1 MPLPVPTL
9 CRTPL
14 SPNGHHHRSRQAAV
28 VCPRAAL
35 AHTPRRLCVALA
47 LALGAGLLGPPAVAE
62 TLTWNGGF
70 GSPFWS
76 ARFFGSSNW
85 DGGAVPQ
92 DGDALVFAGHTGLV
106 NNNNV
111 VGLSLSGLSFAAGA
125 GAFTLNG
132 LVPSV
137 ETRFTLTGHLGNQS
151 AKLQTIN
158 MGIDASRSGSPM
170 LWDGGSHGL
179 LVNGH
184 LNLAHLT
191 TVTLANQ
198 TTLTDSSFVVGMSGQ
213 STLNISSGSRVN
225 SQSGAIGEGSSSSDG
240 SVNVTGVNSLLAD
253 SGNLRVGLNGGG
265 RLAIDS
271 GGRVTS
277 TYGTLGQQP
286 QGRGTAAVTGANSAW
301 IVARTLVVGAEG
313 RGTLSIL
320 DGALVSSDLA
330 KIGGRGRVSVT
341 GAHSRWL
348 IDGALNIDS
357 GGGGESEFN
366 VHDGGFVSS
375 GDATVGQDGRAIIF
389 VGTNARWAIAGHLA
403 LGFNAQASMAITDGG
418 QVTSSSAALGN
429 GGVGTASNH
438 VGRVTI
444 AGPGSAWINAGRL
457 DIGNSG
463 TRIASLVIEAGGTA
477 AAGSLVI
484 GNVGVLD
491 LNGGTLQIHDAA
503 VQGAGQFNWASG
515 TLRFTNA
522 GATLGAGALQLGSIT
537 TLPGGKALEFSH
549 SFAVGSGNQL
559 LLAGG
564 TLGGSGSLLNDGHVA
579 GFGQLAG
586 SGGFTNSGLL
596 VQGGGNLVLSNT
608 GPNRN
613 TGNWDLAT
621 GLQLQLAG
629 ATLANHGTIDL
640 NSATVSGTGT
650 LANAA
655 GGTVLGRG
663 SIRANFSN
671 AGALV
676 VDAGTTQVSQAFN
689 NSGQIQL
696 LSNAATLAGGVL
708 SNSGQIEG
716 RGRVGNDV
724 HNTGV
729 LQALGGTLTF
739 AGALAHTGSGV
750 MAAGSGAKVLV
761 LAGLAR
767 NEARIQL
774 DGGTFD
780 NNGMPLLNAANGRIS
795 GFGTLRSGAL
805 VNDGQL
811 LLAAGTSA
819 VHADLLANAGSQV
832 ILSGQGNTAFYGAVD
847 VQGGAE
853 LRVSQGAV
861 ATFFGG
867 VNQRSGA
874 SFTGTGHKYYEGG
887 LAVGNSPGLGSDAG
901 SVTFG
906 AGNTYT
912 AEIGGTAPGDALGN
926 GIQFDRYGVAGTL
939 GFGGTLAVVAWNGYS
954 PQAGQRFDLF
964 DWGSSQG
971 TFEILDFARAPL
983 AGGLVWDASRLYI
996 DGSLA
1001 VAAVPE
1007 PASTSLLLG
1016 GLGVLGWLARRR
1028 SGGHVAHAP
1037 VVDARV
1043 RRCPARRAQL
1053 PSSRTTAGVFRA
1065 GR

>member
-1 MPLPVPTL
+1 MALLKRSVCNAPSTGDPQPLPVPTH
-9 CRTPL
+9 CRAHL
-14 SPNGHHHRSRQAAV
+14 SRNSHRSRQAALA
-28 VCPRAAL
+28 CPRAAL

-47 LALGAGLLGPPAVAE
+47 VALGAGLLGPPAAAA
-62 TLTWNGGF
+62 TLTWNGRF
-70 GSPFWS
+70 GTPLWG
-76 ARFFGSSNW
+76 ARVFGLSNW

-92 DGDALVFAGHTGLV
+92 GGDELVFAGQTGLV
-106 NNNNV
+106 NNNDL
-111 VGLSLSGLSFAAGA
+111 VGLSLASLSFAAGA

-132 LVPSV
+132 LGPSV
-137 ETRFTLTGHLGNQS
+137 ETRFTLTNLLANQS
-151 AKLQTIN
+151 ANLQTIN

-170 LWDGGSHGL
+170 LWDGGSQGL
-179 LVNGH
+179 LINGH

-191 TVTLANQ
+191 TVTLLNK
-198 TTLTDSSFVVGMSGQ
+198 TTLTDSSFVVGTSGQ
-213 STLNISSGSRVN
+213 STLNITAGSRVN
-225 SQSGAIGEGSSSSDG
+225 SQQGAIGEGSSSSDG
-240 SVNVTGVNSLLAD
+240 TVTVTGANSRLVD
-253 SGNLRVGLNGGG
+253 TGNLRVGVNGGG
-265 RLAIDS
+265 KLAIDS
-271 GGRVTS
+271 GGSVTS

-286 QGRGTAAVTGANSAW
+286 QGRGTASVAGANSEW
-301 IVARTLVVGAEG
+301 IVAQTLDVGGQG
-313 RGTLSIL
+313 RGILSIS
-320 DGALVSSDLA
+320 DGALVSSQLA
-330 KIGGRGRVSVT
+330 KIGGPAGRVSVT
-341 GAHSRWL
+341 GANSRWL
-348 IDGALNIDS
+348 IDGALKIDGAS
-357 GGGGESEFN
+357 GASQLT
-366 VHDGGFVSS
+366 VYDGGFVSS
-375 GDATVGQDGRAIIF
+375 GDATVGKAGLAAIL
-389 VGTNARWAIAGHLA
+389 VTGANSRWAVAGHLA
-403 LGFNAQASMAITDGG
+403 LGFNAQAGMDILSGG
-418 QVTSSSAALGN
+418 QVTSSSASLGN
-429 GGVGTASNH
+429 GGVGTFDIH

-444 AGPGSAWINAGRL
+444 AGPGSAWINAGTL
-457 DIGNSG
+457 DIGKSG
-463 TRIASLVIEAGGTA
+463 TRIASLVIGAGATA

-484 GNVGVLD
+484 GNVGMLD
-491 LNGGTLQIHDAA
+491 LNGGTLQVHDAE

-515 TLRFTNA
+515 TLRITNA
-522 GATLGAGALQLGSIT
+522 GATLGAGAFQLDSIT
-537 TLPGGKALEFSH
+537 TLPSGKALEFSH

-564 TLGGSGSLLNDGHVA
+564 ALGGSGRLLNDGQLD

-621 GLQLQLAG
+621 GWQLQLAG
-629 ATLANHGTIDL
+629 ATLANHGSIDL
-640 NSATVSGTGT
+640 NSATLSGTGT

-663 SIRANFSN
+663 SITANFSN

-689 NSGQIQL
+689 NSGQIL
-696 LSNAATLAGGVL
+696 LSSNAATLAGGVL
-708 SNSGQIEG
+708 NNSGQIEG

-739 AGALAHTGSGV
+739 AGALAHAGSGV

-767 NEARIQL
+767 NEAQIQL

-780 NNGMPLLNAANGRIS
+780 NNGMPLVNAPGGSIS
-795 GFGTLRSGAL
+795 GFGTLRAGAL
-805 VNDGQL
+805 VNDGQI

-819 VHADLLANAGSQV
+819 VHADTLAQAGSQM

-861 ATFFGG
+861 ATFFGR

-874 SFTGTGHKYYEGG
+874 SFTGTGHKYYEAG

-901 SVTFG
+901 SVSFG

-926 GIQFDRYGVAGTL
+926 GLQFDRYRVAGTL
-939 GFGGTLAVVAWNGYS
+939 SFGGTLAVVTWQGFA
-954 PQAGQRFDLF
+954 PQAGQQFDLF

-971 TFEILDFARAPL
+971 KFEILDFTQAPL

-1007 PASTSLLLG
+1007 PTPTSLLLA

-1028 SGGHVAHAP
+1028 P
-1037 VVDARV
+1037 
-1043 RRCPARRAQL
+1043 Q
-1053 PSSRTTAGVFRA
+1053 RTMR
-1065 GR
+1065 

>member
-1 MPLPVPTL
+1 MPLPLPTL
-9 CRTPL
+9 CRAHP
-14 SPNGHHHRSRQAAV
+14 SPNGHHHHHHRRSHLSQQKAV
-28 VCPRAAL
+28 TYPRAAR
-35 AHTPRRLCVALA
+35 ARTPRRLCAALA
-47 LALGAGLLGPPAVAE
+47 LALGAGLLGQPAAAA

-76 ARFFGSSNW
+76 ARFFGLSNW
-85 DGGAVPQ
+85 NGGAVPQ
-92 DGDALVFAGHTGLV
+92 DGDELVFAGQTGLV
-106 NNNNV
+106 NNNNDA
-111 VGLSLSGLSFAAGA
+111 GLSLSSLSFAAGA

-151 AKLQTIN
+151 ASLQTIN
-158 MGIDASRSGSPM
+158 MGIDASRTGAPM
-170 LWDGGSHGL
+170 LWDGGNQGL

-191 TVTLANQ
+191 TVTLVNK
-198 TTLTDSSFVVGMSGQ
+198 TTLTDHSFVVGTLGQ
-213 STLNISSGSRVN
+213 STLNITSGSRVN
-225 SQSGAIGEGSSSSDG
+225 SQQGAIGEGSSSSDG
-240 SVNVTGVNSLLAD
+240 SVTVTGVNSLLVD
-253 SGNLRVGLNGGG
+253 TGNLRVGVNGGG

-277 TYGTLGQQP
+277 SYGTLGQQQ
-286 QGRGTAAVTGANSAW
+286 QGRGTASVTGANSAW
-301 IVARTLVVGAEG
+301 IVARTLAVGDQG

-320 DGALVSSDLA
+320 DGALVSSSLA
-330 KIGGRGRVSVT
+330 KIGGTGGRVSVT
-341 GAHSRWL
+341 GANSRWI
-348 IDGALNIDS
+348 IDGGLDIDS
-357 GGGGESEFN
+357 GSGESQLN
-366 VHDGGFVSS
+366 VYDGGFVSS
-375 GDATVGQDGRAIIF
+375 GDATVGKDGRASIF
-389 VGTNARWAIAGHLA
+389 VTGANSRWAVAGHLA
-403 LGFNAQASMAITDGG
+403 LGFNAQARMDILSGS
-418 QVTSSSAALGN
+418 QVTSNSASLGN
-429 GGVGTASNH
+429 GGVGTSGNH

-444 AGPGSAWINAGRL
+444 AGPGSAWINAGVL
-457 DIGNSG
+457 DIGKSG
-463 TRIASLVIEAGGTA
+463 TRIASLAIEAGATA
-477 AAGSLVI
+477 ATGSLVI
-484 GNVGVLD
+484 GNYGVLD

-522 GATLGAGALQLGSIT
+522 LATLGAGALQLDSIT
-537 TLPGGKALEFSH
+537 TLPAGKALEFSH

-559 LLAGG
+559 HLAGG
-564 TLGGSGSLLNDGHVA
+564 TLGGSGSLLNDGHLA

-596 VQGGGNLVLSNT
+596 MQGGGNLVLSNT

-621 GLQLQLAG
+621 GWQLQLAG
-629 ATLANHGTIDL
+629 ATLTNHGSIQL
-640 NSATVSGTGT
+640 NSATLSGTGT
-650 LANAA
+650 LVNAA

-663 SIRANFSN
+663 SITANFSN

-696 LSNAATLAGGVL
+696 SSNAATLAGGML

-724 HNTGV
+724 NNTGV
-729 LQALGGTLTF
+729 LQALSGTLTF

-750 MAAGSGAKVLV
+750 IAAGSGAKVLV
-761 LAGLAR
+761 MAGLAR

-780 NNGMPLLNAANGRIS
+780 NNGAPLLNAANGSIS
-795 GFGTLRSGAL
+795 GFGTVRSGAL
-805 VNDGQL
+805 VNDGQI
-811 LLAAGTSA
+811 LLASGTSA
-819 VHADLLANAGSQV
+819 VHANLLAHAGSQT
-832 ILSGQGNTAFYGAVD
+832 ILSGQGNTSFYGAVE

-853 LRVSQGAV
+853 LRVSQGTV
-861 ATFFGG
+861 ATFFGL

-874 SFTGTGHKYYEGG
+874 RFTGTGQKYFEGG
-887 LAVGNSPGLGSDAG
+887 LAVGNSPGLGRDAG

-912 AEIGGTAPGDALGN
+912 ADIGGTDPGDALGN
-926 GIQFDRYGVAGTL
+926 GIQFDRYEVAGTL
-939 GFGGTLAVVAWNGYS
+939 HFGGTLAVVAWNGFA
-954 PQAGQRFDLF
+954 PLVGQRFDLF

-971 TFEILDFARAPL
+971 RFAMLDFAQAPL
-983 AGGLVWDASRLYI
+983 AAGLVWDTSRLYV

-1007 PASTSLLLG
+1007 PGSTSLLLA
-1016 GLGVLGWLARRR
+1016 GLGVLGWLARRQ
-1028 SGGHVAHAP
+1028 P
-1037 VVDARV
+1037 
-1043 RRCPARRAQL
+1043 RAC
-1053 PSSRTTAGVFRA
+1053 AGACA
-1065 GR
+1065 G